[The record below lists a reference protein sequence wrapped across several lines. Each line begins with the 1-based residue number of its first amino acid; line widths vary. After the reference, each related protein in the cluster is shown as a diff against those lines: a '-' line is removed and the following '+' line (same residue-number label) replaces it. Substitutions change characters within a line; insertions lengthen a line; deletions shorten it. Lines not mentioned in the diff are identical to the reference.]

1 MMEVNGDKHEKH
13 LVKLKCSVQNY
24 DWGRIG
30 YDSRV
35 VRPFERNCGG
45 QIKENKHYVE
55 FWIGI
60 YLRSFNRLGRGNEW
74 KHESKA
80 PAVKLSNRKEGW
92 GDRSPATL

>member
-1 MMEVNGDKHEKH
+1 MEVNGDKHEKH

-30 YDSRV
+30 YVSRV

-55 FWIGI
+55 FWIGNHVS
-60 YLRSFNRLGRGNEW
+60 RSSFFEKTDNVSLKNW
-74 KHESKA
+74 I
-80 PAVKLSNRKEGW
+80 LQNTTEGE
-92 GDRSPATL
+92 